1 MTFSLVKTVFRNEFD
16 GAKPSIMK
24 KNTIIKF
31 LQSFVAIPML
41 AITTPLMGITPIPS
55 ATVVITQSDVT
66 EDSVITTQEDEVREE
81 RAGEIDALLAKY
93 DSPLEGYGMKFV
105 LEAEKNEIDWRLL
118 PAIAGVESTFG
129 RHACKKAKN
138 SFLGYGSCKMDFK
151 SVDDAI
157 EKVSAS
163 LGGNNENTAHHYEG
177 KGTVGILKKYNSVIP
192 TYTNKV
198 VRIMKMIDNEEE
210 IV

>member
-1 MTFSLVKTVFRNEFD
+1 MKSLYWFGR
-16 GAKPSIMK
+16 AKLLIMNK
-24 KNTIIKF
+24 KKIIKF

-41 AITTPLMGITPIPS
+41 AITTPVTGIAPLPI
-55 ATVVITQSDVT
+55 ATVTTNQNIVSESST
-66 EDSVITTQEDEVREE
+66 ITTEEDKILEE
-81 RAGEIDALLAKY
+81 RAQQIDALLESY
-93 DSPLEGYGMKFV
+93 DSPLAGYGKKFV
-105 LEAEKNEIDWRLL
+105 LEAQKNNIDWRLL
-118 PAIAGVESTFG
+118 AAISGVESTFG

-138 SFLGYGSCKMDFK
+138 SFLGYGSCKIDFK

-177 KGTVGILKKYNSVIP
+177 KNTIQILKKYNSVIP
-192 TYTNKV
+192 TYASKV
-198 VRIMKMIDNEEE
+198 IRIMKMIDDEEE

>member
-1 MTFSLVKTVFRNEFD
+1 MKSLYWFGR
-16 GAKPSIMK
+16 AKLLIMNK
-24 KNTIIKF
+24 KKIIKF

-41 AITTPLMGITPIPS
+41 AITTPVTGIAPLPI
-55 ATVVITQSDVT
+55 ATVTTNQNIVSESST
-66 EDSVITTQEDEVREE
+66 ITTEEDKILEE
-81 RAGEIDALLAKY
+81 RAQQIDALLESY
-93 DSPLEGYGMKFV
+93 DSPLAGYGKKFV
-105 LEAEKNEIDWRLL
+105 LEAQKNDIDWRLL
-118 PAIAGVESTFG
+118 AAISGVESTFG

-138 SFLGYGSCKMDFK
+138 SFLGYGSCKIDFK

-177 KGTVGILKKYNSVIP
+177 KNTIQILKKYNSVIP
-192 TYTNKV
+192 TYASKV
-198 VRIMKMIDNEEE
+198 IRIMKMIDDEEE